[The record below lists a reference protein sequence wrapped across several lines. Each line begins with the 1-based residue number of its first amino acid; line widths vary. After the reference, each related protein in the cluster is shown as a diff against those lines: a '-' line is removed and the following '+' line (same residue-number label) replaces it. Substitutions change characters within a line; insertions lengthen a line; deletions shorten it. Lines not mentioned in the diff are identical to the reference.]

1 MSSDAYPVY
10 DAIKARHGEVSSL
23 RRAWLTLRSVVFWV
37 WQILA
42 TFAMGMPVLLL
53 SPFSFKLS
61 YFFALSWIR
70 LNVYGL
76 RYICG
81 IKWEV
86 HGRENIP
93 DKPCVVLCKHQSTW
107 DTYFMPML
115 FIPAIYVAKRSLIW
129 IPIFGWSL
137 YVLRFIL
144 IDRTSG
150 RNAVKQMVEQARDR
164 IGKGR
169 WLVIFPEGTRRPVG
183 SEPRYRPGGAIVA
196 SQLGI
201 QAIPVALNAGEFWPR
216 MGFIKWPGTITVR
229 IGKPIEGQGRTA
241 NQIMTEAESW
251 IEANVQEMT
260 WPRER

>member
-42 TFAMGMPVLLL
+42 TFAMGIPVLLL

-70 LNVYGL
+70 LN
-76 RYICG
+76 
-81 IKWEV
+81 
-86 HGRENIP
+86 
-93 DKPCVVLCKHQSTW
+93 
-107 DTYFMPML
+107 
-115 FIPAIYVAKRSLIW
+115 
-129 IPIFGWSL
+129 
-137 YVLRFIL
+137 RFIL